1 MPSVWISALKEYN
14 EKKGMWCL
22 PKKGSAEH
30 AEVMKIMDRMRG
42 SKAEP
47 AVAKEKP
54 KRKLRTEK
62 EKKESEMMAKED
74 KPEKKTRKAKA
85 ESESDSDVPVAK
97 PKARADVSKIS
108 GADLAQYDIAKQ
120 RRNKSVVK
128 AYEEK
133 YPELVKKPA
142 KAKAEPKAKKGTI
155 VVKDKFVP
163 QLRTAQEK
171 QDYLEQRQLELMT
184 EDFKKGLPL
193 KLREKK

>member
-47 AVAKEKP
+47 EAKEKP

-62 EKKESEMMAKED
+62 EKK
-74 KPEKKTRKAKA
+74 

-142 KAKAEPKAKKGTI
+142 KAKAKAEPVAVAKTSKAKKGT
-155 VVKDKFVP
+155 VVPKDKFVP

>member
-14 EKKGMWCL
+14 DKKGMWCL

-54 KRKLRTEK
+54 KRKL
-62 EKKESEMMAKED
+62 
-74 KPEKKTRKAKA
+74 KASK
-85 ESESDSDVPVAK
+85 SESDSDVPVAK
-97 PKARADVSKIS
+97 PKVRAEP
-108 GADLAQYDIAKQ
+108 
-120 RRNKSVVK
+120 VVK
-128 AYEEK
+128 AVPVAVAK
-133 YPELVKKPA
+133 
-142 KAKAEPKAKKGTI
+142 KAKAEPKAKAPKKGT
-155 VVKDKFVP
+155 VVPKDKFVP